1 MNGSCSHCK
10 PRRRPQVTSGTSQFI
25 RAAPHQIE
33 VLCFS
38 CSFYAL
44 GLCGLHERCHETD
57 IRVRLMQGLLLYAQ
71 SLLCFIGKCNRTH
84 SVTHKQIYDLKLATI
99 TNNRHQAKEAGLKT
113 VWLYLN
119 QTDLFFLSCSTLSVQ
134 MCACRGGLFPV
145 ITHSFNWL

>member
-1 MNGSCSHCK
+1 MNGSYSHCK

-33 VLCFS
+33 VLCFL

-57 IRVRLMQGLLLYAQ
+57 LRVRLMQGLLLYAQ

-99 TNNRHQAKEAGLKT
+99 TNNTYPQ
-113 VWLYLN
+113 YLRN
-119 QTDLFFLSCSTLSVQ
+119 CYFSQKATRSNISFVRLPVANAS
-134 MCACRGGLFPV
+134 ACIRYHIRWF
-145 ITHSFNWL
+145 